1 VISEPVLVKAHKNG
15 AVSIN
20 GKAEDVNLPSDRAG
34 QQDLQNQNI
43 VDSETSVPGQL
54 GEDQAAVKA
63 QAAFRGY
70 LVMLIV
76 LPTFLMHLQHPTSVT
91 HAHSFSQTFLWNHSA
106 FFWKEITAQILK

>member
-15 AVSIN
+15 AVSVN
-20 GKAEDVNLPSDRAG
+20 GKAENVNLPSDWAG
-34 QQDLQNQNI
+34 QQDPQNQSI
-43 VDSETSVPGQL
+43 VDKSETSVPGQL

-76 LPTFLMHLQHPTSVT
+76 PPTFLMHLQCVT
-91 HAHSFSQTFLWNHSA
+91 HAHSFSLTFLWNHSI
-106 FFWKEITAQILK
+106 FLGRK

>member
-1 VISEPVLVKAHKNG
+1 MISEPVLVKAHKNG
-15 AVSIN
+15 AVSVN

-34 QQDLQNQNI
+34 QQDLQNQSI
-43 VDSETSVPGQL
+43 VESETSVPGQL

-76 LPTFLMHLQHPTSVT
+76 PPTFLMYLHHPTVT
-91 HAHSFSQTFLWNHSA
+91 HCWS
-106 FFWKEITAQILK
+106 ILSPYV